1 VLHLEGFEMIL
12 ITGGM
17 GFIGIR
23 TARALAGRDDM
34 VLGYHRSVRSQEEL
48 QSLIPAKVETVRLD
62 VTSPYSV
69 ARAMAQFRP
78 DSVVHLAVPH
88 LGAMPP
94 AEESLANVQG
104 LMNILEAACSAGVE
118 RVSLASSVAVY
129 AGLTDGPFAE
139 DRALPVESSS
149 PTSAMK
155 KAEEVLALHHADRT
169 GLDLRVLRIGATYGP
184 LYHTMANLVSR
195 LTHLAVRGKL
205 PGGLSSGWTAQQI
218 GGMDMIH
225 VDDCASAIAAI
236 HSAAKTRHRVYNVG
250 GGASVSAKAILAAV
264 EAAVPGAVLPGELR
278 QSGASEKA
286 DGYMDITRARDEFG
300 ILPRYDIHSGIRQ
313 YADWLREHEL

>member
-1 VLHLEGFEMIL
+1 MIL

-23 TARALAGRDDM
+23 TARALAGRDDV

-78 DSVVHLAVPH
+78 DSIIHLAVPH
-88 LGAMPP
+88 LGVMPP

-104 LMNILEAACSAGVE
+104 LMNILEAACSAGAE

-129 AGLTDGPFAE
+129 AGLTGGPFAE

-169 GLDLRVLRIGATYGP
+169 GLDLRVLRIGVTYGP
-184 LYHTMANLVSR
+184 LYHTMANLVSK

-205 PGGLSSGWTAQQI
+205 PGELSSGWTEQRL
-218 GGMDMIH
+218 GGMDLIH
-225 VDDCASAIAAI
+225 VDDCAGADDGKWMQGWTAVVLLGYDEYCRY
-236 HSAAKTRHRVYNVG
+236 AK
-250 GGASVSAKAILAAV
+250 K
-264 EAAVPGAVLPGELR
+264 
-278 QSGASEKA
+278 
-286 DGYMDITRARDEFG
+286 
-300 ILPRYDIHSGIRQ
+300 
-313 YADWLREHEL
+313 